1 MKKALFL
8 LFTILLISQYFCD
21 DVTYCEDKDGA
32 KGKDDCNG
40 LKLYEGSKDNYTCCY
55 VKIKAKG
62 NGKSDTMEF
71 CEGISK
77 ANYDRIK
84 DFIKETEKYWESQD
98 GVEKYDI
105 KKYDC
110 FSNYLYISI
119 MSLIL
124 FLLL

>member
-1 MKKALFL
+1 MKKTLFL
-8 LFTILLISQYFCD
+8 LFAILLISQYFCD
-21 DVTYCEDKDGA
+21 DETYCEDKNGV
-32 KGKDDCNG
+32 KGKKDCNG
-40 LKLYEGSKDNYTCCY
+40 LKLYEGREDNYTCCY
-55 VKIKAKG
+55 VKVKVKAG
-62 NGKSDTMEF
+62 GKSDTAEF
-71 CEGISK
+71 CEAISK

-84 DFIKETEKYWESQD
+84 DFIKDSEKEMESD
-98 GVEKYDI
+98 GEGIEWDI